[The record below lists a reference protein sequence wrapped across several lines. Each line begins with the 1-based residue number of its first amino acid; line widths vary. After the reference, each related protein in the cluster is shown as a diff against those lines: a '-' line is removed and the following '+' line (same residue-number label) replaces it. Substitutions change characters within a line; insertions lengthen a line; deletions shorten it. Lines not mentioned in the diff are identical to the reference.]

1 MTDHY
6 HHPHPHDEPYLRG
19 WDAAVIILAEH
30 SESLLV
36 AALQVHILVPVLH
49 HGAELGEV
57 QRPGL
62 VVHLVQ
68 YSTVQNSTVQ
78 LSTLLMMS
86 VTSTSVGLAP
96 ARLIAL

>member
-36 AALQVHILVPVLH
+36 AALQVHVLVPVLH
-49 HGAELGEV
+49 DGAELGEV